1 MSLHV
6 RLAALIAAAMLVV
19 APSVAL
25 AHETRDVSGYKFV
38 VGWIGEPALEG
49 QKNGVDLRVT
59 QADKPVEGVEKTLQV
74 EITHKASGTKK
85 TFALRTIFRD
95 PGHYTADIIPTAPG
109 QYEMRFFGKVG
120 TTEVNQ
126 TFISGPGRYGDI
138 EPTTELGFPVA
149 APQVREVAG
158 SAKQALDAS
167 QAAEDTARAAEDA
180 AHTARTAGIAGSALG
195 ILGLAVG
202 GGALVVARKKQ

>member
-1 MSLHV
+1 MSARL
-6 RLAALIAAAMLVV
+6 RLAALVAVV
-19 APSVAL
+19 LMISLPSAAL
-25 AHETRDVSGYKFV
+25 AHERRDVSGYQFV

-49 QKNGVDLRVT
+49 QKNGVDLRIT

-74 EITHKASGTKK
+74 EILHKASGTKN

-120 TTEVNQ
+120 SAEVNE

-138 EPTTELGFPVA
+138 EPTTELAFPVA

-158 SAKQALDAS
+158 SAKQALDAAQS
-167 QAAEDTARAAEDA
+167 AEDA
-180 AHTARTAGIAGSALG
+180 ASMARMIGIVGVVIGVVGLGVGGSAMM
-195 ILGLAVG
+195 A
-202 GGALVVARKKQ
+202 ARKK

>member
-1 MSLHV
+1 MSL
-6 RLAALIAAAMLVV
+6 RLRIAALIAAALMVA
-19 APSVAL
+19 APSAVL
-25 AHETRDVSGYKFV
+25 AHESRDVSGYKFV

-49 QKNGVDLRVT
+49 QKNGVDLRIT

-95 PGHYTADIIPTAPG
+95 PGHYTADLIPTAPG

-120 TTEVNQ
+120 NTEVDQ

-138 EPTTELGFPVA
+138 EPTTEIAFPVA

-158 SAKQALDAS
+158 SAKQALE
-167 QAAEDTARAAEDA
+167 AAQAAEDA
-180 AHTARTAGIAGSALG
+180 ASTARTIGIAGSVLGVLG
-195 ILGLAVG
+195 IAVG
-202 GGALVVARKKQ
+202 GGAFMVARRKQ

>member
-1 MSLHV
+1 MSARL
-6 RLAALIAAAMLVV
+6 RLAALVAVV
-19 APSVAL
+19 LMISVPSAAL
-25 AHETRDVSGYKFV
+25 AHERRDVSGYQFV

-49 QKNGVDLRVT
+49 QKNGVDLRIT

-74 EITHKASGTKK
+74 EILHKASGTKK

-120 TTEVNQ
+120 SAEVNE

-138 EPTTELGFPVA
+138 EPTTELAFPVA

-158 SAKQALDAS
+158 SAKQALDAAQS
-167 QAAEDTARAAEDA
+167 AEDA
-180 AHTARTAGIAGSALG
+180 ASMARMIGIVWVVIGVVGLGVGGSAMM
-195 ILGLAVG
+195 A
-202 GGALVVARKKQ
+202 ARKK

>member
-1 MSLHV
+1 MSARL
-6 RLAALIAAAMLVV
+6 RLAALVAVV
-19 APSVAL
+19 LMISLPSAAL
-25 AHETRDVSGYKFV
+25 AHERRDVSGYQFV

-49 QKNGVDLRVT
+49 QKNGVDLRIT

-74 EITHKASGTKK
+74 EILHKASGTKK

-120 TTEVNQ
+120 SAEVNE

-138 EPTTELGFPVA
+138 EPTTELAFPVA

-158 SAKQALDAS
+158 SAKQALDAAQS
-167 QAAEDTARAAEDA
+167 AEDA
-180 AHTARTAGIAGSALG
+180 ASMARMIGIVGVVIGVVGLGVGGSAMM
-195 ILGLAVG
+195 A
-202 GGALVVARKKQ
+202 ARKK

>member
-1 MSLHV
+1 MSL
-6 RLAALIAAAMLVV
+6 RLRTAALIAVALMVA
-19 APSVAL
+19 APSAVL
-25 AHETRDVSGYKFV
+25 AHESRDVSGYKFV

-49 QKNGVDLRVT
+49 QKNGVDLRIT

-74 EITHKASGTKK
+74 EITHKASGAKK

-95 PGHYTADIIPTAPG
+95 PGHYTADLIPTAPG

-120 TTEVNQ
+120 NTEVDQ

-138 EPTTELGFPVA
+138 EPTTEIAFPVA

-158 SAKQALDAS
+158 SAKQALE
-167 QAAEDTARAAEDA
+167 AAQAAEDA
-180 AHTARTAGIAGSALG
+180 AGAARTIGIAGSVLG
-195 ILGLAVG
+195 VLGLAAG
-202 GGALVVARKKQ
+202 GGAFIVARRKQ

>member
-1 MSLHV
+1 MSL
-6 RLAALIAAAMLVV
+6 RFRIAALIAAAMMVA
-19 APSVAL
+19 APSTAL

-38 VGWIGEPALEG
+38 AGWISEPALEG
-49 QKNGVDLRVT
+49 QKNGIDLRIT

-120 TTEVNQ
+120 STEVNQ

-138 EPTTELGFPVA
+138 EPTTELAFPVA
-149 APQVREVAG
+149 APQIREVAG
-158 SAKQALDAS
+158 SAKQALEVAQS
-167 QAAEDTARAAEDA
+167 AEDA
-180 AHTARTAGIAGSALG
+180 ASTARTIGIAGSVLG
-195 ILGLAVG
+195 VLGLAAG
-202 GGALVVARKKQ
+202 GGALIAARRKQ

>member
-1 MSLHV
+1 MSLRL
-6 RLAALIAAAMLVV
+6 RLAALIAVV
-19 APSVAL
+19 LMVGVPSAAL
-25 AHETRDVSGYKFV
+25 AHERRDVSGYQLV

-49 QKNGVDLRVT
+49 EKNGVDLRIT
-59 QADKPVEGVEKTLQV
+59 QGDKPVEGVEKTLQV

-120 TTEVNQ
+120 TAEFNE

-138 EPTTELGFPVA
+138 EPTTELAFPVA

-158 SAKQALDAS
+158 SAKEAIEA
-167 QAAEDTARAAEDA
+167 ARNAEDTASM
-180 AHTARTAGIAGSALG
+180 ARTIGIVGIVVG
-195 ILGLAVG
+195 ILGLGVG
-202 GGALVVARKKQ
+202 GASLIAARKK

>member
-1 MSLHV
+1 MSL
-6 RLAALIAAAMLVV
+6 RLRIAALVAVALMAV
-19 APSVAL
+19 APSAVF
-25 AHETRDVSGYKFV
+25 AHETRDVAGYKFV

-49 QKNGVDLRVT
+49 QKNGVDLRIT

-109 QYEMRFFGKVG
+109 QYEMRLFGKVG
-120 TTEVNQ
+120 NAEVNE

-138 EPTTELGFPVA
+138 EPTTEIAFPVA

-158 SAKQALDAS
+158 SAKQALDAA
-167 QAAEDTARAAEDA
+167 QAAEDA
-180 AHTARTAGIAGSALG
+180 ASMARMIGIAGG
-195 ILGLAVG
+195 ILGVLGLAAG
-202 GGALVVARKKQ
+202 GGALMAARRK

>member
-1 MSLHV
+1 MSL
-6 RLAALIAAAMLVV
+6 RLRIAALIAVALMVV
-19 APSVAL
+19 APSAAL
-25 AHETRDVSGYKFV
+25 AHESRDVSGYKFV

-49 QKNGVDLRVT
+49 QKNGVDLRIT

-95 PGHYTADIIPTAPG
+95 PGHYTADVIPTAPG

-120 TTEVNQ
+120 SAEVDQ

-138 EPTTELGFPVA
+138 EPTTELAFPVA
-149 APQVREVAG
+149 APQIREVASS
-158 SAKQALDAS
+158 SAEAMEMAHDAQS
-167 QAAEDTARAAEDA
+167 AADA
-180 AHTARTAGIAGSALG
+180 ARTIGIAGSVLG
-195 ILGLAVG
+195 VLGLAAG
-202 GGALVVARKKQ
+202 GGAFMAARRKS

>member
-1 MSLHV
+1 MSLRL
-6 RLAALIAAAMLVV
+6 RLAALIAVGLVV
-19 APSVAL
+19 GLPSAAL
-25 AHETRDVSGYKFV
+25 AHEQRDLSGYHFV

-49 QKNGVDLRVT
+49 QKNGVDLRIT

-120 TTEVNQ
+120 TADINE

-138 EPTTELGFPVA
+138 EPTTELAFPAA

-158 SAKQALDAS
+158 SAKEAI
-167 QAAEDTARAAEDA
+167 EVARAAENA
-180 AHTARTAGIAGSALG
+180 ANTARTIGIAGIVVG
-195 ILGLAVG
+195 ILGLGVG
-202 GGALVVARKKQ
+202 GTSLMAARKK

>member
-1 MSLHV
+1 MSLRI
-6 RLAALIAAAMLVV
+6 RLAALIAVVLVV
-19 APSVAL
+19 GVPSAVL
-25 AHETRDVSGYKFV
+25 AHEQRDLSGYHFV

-49 QKNGVDLRVT
+49 QKNGVDLRIT
-59 QADKPVEGVEKTLQV
+59 QGDKPIEGVEKTLQV

-120 TTEVNQ
+120 TADINE

-138 EPTTELGFPVA
+138 EPTTELAFPVA

-158 SAKQALDAS
+158 SAKEALE
-167 QAAEDTARAAEDA
+167 AARDAEDA
-180 AHTARTAGIAGSALG
+180 ASTARAFGIVGIVVG
-195 ILGLAVG
+195 ILGLGVG
-202 GGALVVARKKQ
+202 GTSLIAARKK

>member
-1 MSLHV
+1 MSL
-6 RLAALIAAAMLVV
+6 RLRTAALIAVALMVA
-19 APSVAL
+19 APSAVL
-25 AHETRDVSGYKFV
+25 AHESRDVSGYKFG

-49 QKNGVDLRVT
+49 QKNGVDLRIT

-74 EITHKASGTKK
+74 EITHKASGAKK

-95 PGHYTADIIPTAPG
+95 PGHYTADLIPTAPG

-120 TTEVNQ
+120 NTEVAQ

-138 EPTTELGFPVA
+138 EPTTEIAFPVA

-158 SAKQALDAS
+158 SAKQALE
-167 QAAEDTARAAEDA
+167 AAQAAEDA
-180 AHTARTAGIAGSALG
+180 AGTARTIGIAGSVLGVLG
-195 ILGLAVG
+195 IAVG
-202 GGALVVARKKQ
+202 GGAFMTTRRRR

>member
-1 MSLHV
+1 MSLRV
-6 RLAALIAAAMLVV
+6 RVAALIAVVMMVV
-19 APSVAL
+19 APTAAL
-25 AHETRDVSGYKFV
+25 AHESRDVSGYKFV

-49 QKNGVDLRVT
+49 QKNGVDLRIT

-95 PGHYTADIIPTAPG
+95 PGHYTSDIIPTAPG

-120 TTEVNQ
+120 STDVNQ

-138 EPTTELGFPVA
+138 EPTTELAFPVA

-158 SAKQALDAS
+158 SAKEAMEEAHS
-167 QAAEDTARAAEDA
+167 AGHAADTARMF
-180 AHTARTAGIAGSALG
+180 GIAGSVLG
-195 ILGLAVG
+195 VLGLAMG
-202 GGALVVARKKQ
+202 GGAMMASRKKQ

>member
-1 MSLHV
+1 MSARL
-6 RLAALIAAAMLVV
+6 RLAALVAVV
-19 APSVAL
+19 LMISVPSAAL
-25 AHETRDVSGYKFV
+25 AHERRDVSGYQFV

-49 QKNGVDLRVT
+49 QKNGVDLRIT

-74 EITHKASGTKK
+74 EILHKASGTKK

-120 TTEVNQ
+120 SAEVNE

-138 EPTTELGFPVA
+138 EPTTELAFPVA

-158 SAKQALDAS
+158 SAKQALDAAQS
-167 QAAEDTARAAEDA
+167 AEDA
-180 AHTARTAGIAGSALG
+180 ASMARMIGIVGVVIGVVGLGVGGSAMM
-195 ILGLAVG
+195 A
-202 GGALVVARKKQ
+202 ARKK

>member
-1 MSLHV
+1 MSR
-6 RLAALIAAAMLVV
+6 RLRIAALIAAALMVA
-19 APSVAL
+19 APSAVL
-25 AHETRDVSGYKFV
+25 AHESRDVSGYKFV

-49 QKNGVDLRVT
+49 QKNGVDLRIT

-95 PGHYTADIIPTAPG
+95 PGHYTADLIPTAPG

-120 TTEVNQ
+120 NTEVDQ

-138 EPTTELGFPVA
+138 EPTTEIAFPVA

-158 SAKQALDAS
+158 SAKQALE
-167 QAAEDTARAAEDA
+167 AAQAAEDA
-180 AHTARTAGIAGSALG
+180 ASTARTIGIAGSVLGVLG
-195 ILGLAVG
+195 IAVG
-202 GGALVVARKKQ
+202 GGAFMVARRKQ